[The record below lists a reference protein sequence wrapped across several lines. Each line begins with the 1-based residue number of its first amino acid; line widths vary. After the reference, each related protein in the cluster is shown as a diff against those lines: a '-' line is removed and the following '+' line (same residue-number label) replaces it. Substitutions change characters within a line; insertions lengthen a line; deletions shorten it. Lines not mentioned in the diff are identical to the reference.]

1 MTAFKLLI
9 YGLLGE
15 QSAILSLF
23 SLYPVWARLLLF
35 LAGHVIAS
43 AMFSLLLTGAL
54 PRRYEVNKWGGLG
67 LFFSFTFFIPLFGA
81 MGMLAALIYFRFFQR
96 QVNRTEFSSAPLPPF
111 MSEAARPAP
120 GMGEGGAW
128 SRLRTVELPRA
139 SRLKALLAVGS
150 SSGLNSSRLLQLATS
165 DDDDEIRLL
174 AFNLYDRRE
183 KVIGAAISEALKTLR
198 ATDDPAE
205 QIALCRTLAFSY
217 WEVLYNGM
225 AKNELADFFADQSA
239 SYADRV
245 LQQNGD
251 DASLLVL
258 LGRVYLWKGNLD
270 KAESFIHAALEHGA
284 HRDRVI
290 PYLAEF
296 AFRRRDFATLRS
308 YFRTDPLLRYKPGIG
323 PVASFWMG

>member
-1 MTAFKLLI
+1 MTTVKLLI

-15 QSAILSLF
+15 QSAILALF
-23 SLYPVWARLLLF
+23 SPHPVWAQLLLF
-35 LAGHVIAS
+35 LSGHAIAS
-43 AMFSLLLTGAL
+43 AMFSLLMAATL
-54 PRRYEVNKWGGLG
+54 PRRYEVNRAGALA
-67 LFFSFTFFIPLFGA
+67 LFFSFSFFIPLFGA
-81 MGMLAALIYFRFFQR
+81 VGMFAALIYFRFFQR
-96 QVNRTEFSSAPLPPF
+96 QVTRTEFFSVPMPPF
-111 MSEAARPAP
+111 MNEAGGPAP

-150 SSGLNSSRLLQLATS
+150 GSGVNASRLLQLATS
-165 DDDDEIRLL
+165 DNDDEIRLL

-183 KVIGAAISEALKTLR
+183 KVISAEISHALKALR
-198 ATDDPAE
+198 GTEDPVE
-205 QIALCRTLAFSY
+205 QAQLCRALAFAY

-225 AKNELADFFADQSA
+225 AKNELATFFADQSI
-239 SYADRV
+239 SYANRA
-245 LQQNGD
+245 LQLDGV
-251 DASLLVL
+251 DAGLQVL
-258 LGRVYLWKGNLD
+258 LGRIYLWKGELER
-270 KAESFIHAALEHGA
+270 AEAFIQAALEQGA

-296 AFRRRDFATLRS
+296 AFRRRDFATLNE

>member
-1 MTAFKLLI
+1 MTAIKMLI

-23 SLYPVWARLLLF
+23 SPHPVWAQLLLF
-35 LAGHVIAS
+35 LAGHAIAS
-43 AMFSLLLTGAL
+43 AMFSLLLAGAL
-54 PRRYEVNKWGGLG
+54 PRRYEVNRWGALA
-67 LFFSFTFFIPLFGA
+67 LFFSFTFFIPVFGA
-81 MGMLAALIYFRFFQR
+81 LGMLAALIYFRYFQR
-96 QVNRTEFSSAPLPPF
+96 HVNRTEFFSVTMPPF
-111 MSEAARPAP
+111 MNEAGGPAP

-128 SRLRTVELPRA
+128 SRLRTLELPRA

-150 SSGLNSSRLLQLATS
+150 GSGLNASRLLQLATS
-165 DDDDEIRLL
+165 DNDDEIRLL

-183 KVIGAAISEALKTLR
+183 KVIGAAISDALKALR
-198 ATDDPAE
+198 SEDDPVE
-205 QIALCRTLAFSY
+205 QASLCRKLAFAY

-225 AKNELADFFADQSA
+225 AKNELADFFADQSVA
-239 SYADRV
+239 YADRV
-245 LQQNGD
+245 LKQDGV

-258 LGRVYLWKGNLD
+258 LGRIYLWKGELER
-270 KAESFIHAALEHGA
+270 AEAYINSALEQGA

-296 AFRRRDFATLRS
+296 AFRRRDFAALRS